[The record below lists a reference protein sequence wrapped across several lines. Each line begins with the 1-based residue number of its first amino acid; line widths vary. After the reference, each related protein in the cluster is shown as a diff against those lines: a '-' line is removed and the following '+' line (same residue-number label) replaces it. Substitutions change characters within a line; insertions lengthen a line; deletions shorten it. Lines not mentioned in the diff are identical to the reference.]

1 MLKTQEESILRWLDE
16 GQELTPMQALHTFGC
31 FRLASRIWNLRKK
44 GYCIETERRNGH
56 AVYRMGWRA

>member
-1 MLKTQEESILRWLDE
+1 MKTQEQAILRWLD
-16 GQELTPMQALHTFGC
+16 GGMELTPLQALNSFGC

>member
-1 MLKTQEESILRWLDE
+1 MKTQEESILRWLD
-16 GQELTPMQALHTFGC
+16 GGMELTPMQALHTFGC

-44 GYCIETERRNGH
+44 GYCIETRRENGY